1 MTGAAGDLGRA
12 ICLELTALGA
22 TVVASDRRRPDGWAS
37 GEESLSFIVCDVT
50 DRRQVD
56 ELVGHMLERYG
67 RIDGLVAAAGIVHR
81 QGVLEVDPATWD
93 EVLAVNLTGAFH
105 VAQAAAEVMVP
116 AGRGRIVF
124 IGSWIGRYPSRGLV
138 SYCVS
143 KAGLDMLCRCLAAEL
158 AEHGVR
164 VNLVAPG
171 VIDAGVSAQIFR
183 QVPERRA
190 EMESMVPLGRLGE
203 PADVAACVA
212 FLLSDASG
220 YVTGSSIVVDGG
232 IPAAHGLTSRAVCTC
247 RYACPSMRRRSV
259 GPERAERPSLFQ
271 VPSGFRPRSTK
282 VAASPAPAP
291 NTMETFHSQV
301 LWPGISIPE
310 PERCGH
316 VEAVCEPICGLECN
330 MEQAFFPSW
339 PASLIDPKPKMGN
352 SLAVTS
358 IPNQASG
365 PGSYNAARVI
375 LRHSLKSFSAW
386 PFAGC
391 LITDKSSVLPFM
403 LSAGHV
409 SLSL

>member
-1 MTGAAGDLGRA
+1 VTAAGPYPASLRHARIDGQLVLVTGAAGDLGRA
-12 ICLELTALGA
+12 VCLELTALGA

-37 GEESLSFIVCDVT
+37 GGESLSFIVCDVT

-56 ELVGHMLERYG
+56 ELVGQVRERYG

-81 QGVLEVDPATWD
+81 QAVLEVDPATWD
-93 EVLAVNLTGAFH
+93 EVLGVNLTGAFH
-105 VAQAAAEVMVP
+105 VAQAAAQVMVP
-116 AGRGRIVF
+116 AGRGRIVL

-171 VIDAGVSAQIFR
+171 VIDAGVSAEIFR

-232 IPAAHGLTSRAVCTC
+232 IR
-247 RYACPSMRRRSV
+247 
-259 GPERAERPSLFQ
+259 
-271 VPSGFRPRSTK
+271 
-282 VAASPAPAP
+282 
-291 NTMETFHSQV
+291 
-301 LWPGISIPE
+301 
-310 PERCGH
+310 
-316 VEAVCEPICGLECN
+316 
-330 MEQAFFPSW
+330 
-339 PASLIDPKPKMGN
+339 
-352 SLAVTS
+352 
-358 IPNQASG
+358 
-365 PGSYNAARVI
+365 
-375 LRHSLKSFSAW
+375 LR
-386 PFAGC
+386 
-391 LITDKSSVLPFM
+391 TV
-403 LSAGHV
+403 
-409 SLSL
+409 